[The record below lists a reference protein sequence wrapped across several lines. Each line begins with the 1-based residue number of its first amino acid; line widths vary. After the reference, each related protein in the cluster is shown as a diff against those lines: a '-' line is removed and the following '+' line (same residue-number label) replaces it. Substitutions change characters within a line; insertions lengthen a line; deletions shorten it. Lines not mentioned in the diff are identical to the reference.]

1 MSSIATFEF
10 AAECD
15 LMASMPEPS
24 LLLGLGLSA
33 ADRPDTMPSCAA
45 QMKSPQAVPEK
56 VDQREQALK
65 AGMGAVRRK
74 AYRKPHKE
82 DP

>member
-24 LLLGLGLSA
+24 PLLGLGLLGGG
-33 ADRPDTMPSCAA
+33 PP
-45 QMKSPQAVPEK
+45 
-56 VDQREQALK
+56 
-65 AGMGAVRRK
+65 
-74 AYRKPHKE
+74 
-82 DP
+82 